1 MAEKLSSLIKS
12 SRVDDKKPPQASPP
26 PHRKELRA
34 RIASAWPILLL
45 LAFLLLLWL
54 LFGDRLAP
62 ARAVELGTV
71 VTLRSAEDS
80 ASAATPPTDT
90 EMEDVDRYGGA
101 TLFQASGWIEA
112 APFPTRAVTLV
123 NGTIEAVHVLQGE
136 TVVKGQLLASLVAE
150 DAHLDVAT
158 AEAALGQSRASLAE
172 AQAMEQSVSSGL
184 LTLKLEVAAATARLD
199 ELKDDS
205 ERLAKIG
212 SDAVPKREISQAK
225 LRTSSQEATI
235 LALEAKAAELE
246 AQSEARRAQSL
257 HATHQV
263 TLAETEL
270 ARMQLALERT
280 QIHSPIDGILQ
291 RLHVAPGMKRMMDMD
306 DHESATIATLYQPDQ
321 LQARID
327 VPLEAAARLSIGQA
341 VRLRSSLLSDRQFE
355 GTVTQIEGQADL
367 QRNTLQAKVALHK
380 PDAKLRPEMLC
391 RAEFLAPP
399 TQAGSASLSGQPSA
413 VALYLPIAA
422 LLPGTDAESAAVWK
436 LDATRQRIVRQEVVV
451 TGQARDGYLRVFEG
465 LKPGDRVV
473 LNPASDLAAGERVAA
488 SNQP

>member
-12 SRVDDKKPPQASPP
+12 SRVDAKTPPQASPP
-26 PHRKELRA
+26 PHPRELRT

-80 ASAATPPTDT
+80 ALAATPTTDA
-90 EMEDVDRYGGA
+90 EDADRYGGA

-112 APFPTRAVTLV
+112 APFPTRAVSLI

-136 TVVKGQLLASLVAE
+136 TVTQGQLLATLVAD
-150 DAHLDVAT
+150 DARLNVAT
-158 AEAALGQSRASLAE
+158 AEAALGQSRALLAE
-172 AQAMEQSVSSGL
+172 AQAMEQSVASGL
-184 LTLKLEVAAATARLD
+184 RTLELEVAAATARLD

-212 SDAVPKREISQAK
+212 ADAVPRREISQAELK
-225 LRTSSQEATI
+225 TSSQEAAI
-235 LALEAKAAELE
+235 LALEAQAAELE
-246 AQSEARRAQSL
+246 AQSKARNAQSL
-257 HATHQV
+257 HATHRV

-270 ARMQLALERT
+270 ARRQLALQRT
-280 QIHSPIDGILQ
+280 QIRSPIDGILQ
-291 RLHVAPGMKRMMDMD
+291 RLHVAPGMKRMLAMD
-306 DHESATIATLYQPDQ
+306 DPESATIATLYQPDQ

-327 VPLEAAARLSIGQA
+327 VPLEAAARLFIGQA
-341 VRLRSSLLSDRQFE
+341 VRLRSSLLPDREFE
-355 GTVTQIEGQADL
+355 GSVTQIEGQADL
-367 QRNTLQAKVALHK
+367 QRNTLQAKVALHQ

-399 TQAGSASLSGQPSA
+399 AQAGGTTLLGQPSA
-413 VALYLPIAA
+413 VRLYLPIAA
-422 LLPGTDAESAAVWK
+422 LLSNTGPEPAVVWK
-436 LDATRQRIVRQEVVV
+436 LDATRLRVVRQEVV
-451 TGQARDGYLRVFEG
+451 TSGQARDGYLRVVEG

-473 LNPASDLAAGERVAA
+473 LSPAPDIEAGERVAA
-488 SNQP
+488 IDQP